1 MWAGG
6 GARFGMSEP
15 HRGDVRKFVG
25 EAGHAVRARAD
36 TAGGPA
42 DIRGEFIGEP
52 GSAGVCEQLDVHG
65 TWWGGVVVGM
75 GMGMVGCGV
84 GRTDW
89 LWGAG
94 DLGGAGV
101 DPAAVDVCE
110 RVGGRGGGPADAADK
125 QHPEGRVGGVGTDIE
140 HVGVGVVGEQASG
153 AGMCGVKCV
162 ERRGRCRV

>member
-52 GSAGVCEQLDVHG
+52 DSAGICEQLDVHG
-65 TWWGGVVVGM
+65 TWWLRGWGWGW
-75 GMGMVGCGV
+75 MVGCGV
-84 GRTDW
+84 GRTDRF
-89 LWGAG
+89 WGAG
-94 DLGGAGV
+94 GLGGAGV
-101 DPAAVDVCE
+101 DPAAVYVCE
-110 RVGGRGGGPADAADK
+110 RVGGRGGEPADAADK

-140 HVGVGVVGEQASG
+140 HVGVGVVGDQASG

-162 ERRGRCRV
+162 ERRLCRV